1 MLCSF
6 SFFFEVVLCD
16 SQSFMEFTMRF
27 RNVFLAM
34 GSLLTVLVLFLS
46 DPDGGFVQNL
56 PFGSGTVTTL
66 ITLLSSVLYVGFLH
80 FSRKALLDYIDLE
93 DYFKKALESS
103 QGSGLAL
110 IAVGL
115 VMVSISMVVI
125 ASALK

>member
-93 DYFKKALESS
+93 EYFKKALLTPE
-103 QGSGLAL
+103 GAGKAL
-110 IAVGL
+110 IAV
-115 VMVSISMVVI
+115 SIMMLSVALVVI
-125 ASALK
+125 AVVK